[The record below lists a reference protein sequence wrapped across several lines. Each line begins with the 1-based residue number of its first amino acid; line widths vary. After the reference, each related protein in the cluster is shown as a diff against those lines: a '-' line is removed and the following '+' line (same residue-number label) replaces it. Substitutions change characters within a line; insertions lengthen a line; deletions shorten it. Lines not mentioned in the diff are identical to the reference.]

1 MGRPRRKI
9 EITSA
14 QDDQLR
20 EMELSETFHPKVR
33 LRARVLRL
41 HAQGWSVAQLA
52 AYFDRNHQ
60 AVHDDLTRF
69 EHQGFAGLS
78 DGRST
83 GQPTRMTPA
92 MEQFLHEKLQEDR
105 LWTAPLLQTALQE
118 GCGAKISQRA
128 LNNHLH
134 RLGYS
139 WKRARYSP
147 AKPLDPNV
155 RAEHAASIETLKKG
169 RWTANSP

>member
-1 MGRPRRKI
+1 MGRPHRRI
-9 EITSA
+9 EITSE

-20 EMELSETFHPKVR
+20 EMELSEAFHPKVR

-41 HAQGWSVAQLA
+41 HGQGWSVVQLA

-69 EHQGFAGLS
+69 EQQGFAGLA

-92 MEQFLHEKLQEDR
+92 MEQFLHEKLREER
-105 LWTAPLLQTALQE
+105 LWTTPLLQTALHE
-118 GCGAKISQRA
+118 RCSAKISQRA

-147 AKPLDPNV
+147 AQPVDPDV
-155 RAEHAASIETLKKG
+155 SLEHTASIETLKKG